1 MSKVVIKVE
10 NVSKKYRLGVIGTG
24 RLKDD
29 LNLWWAKMRGKENPY
44 AKVDAVNAGSFEEK
58 EFWALRDLSFDVKQ
72 GEVLGIIGKNGAG
85 KSTLLKLLSRVTTP
99 TTGEIKI
106 KGRIASLLEV
116 GTGFHPEL
124 TGRENIFLN
133 GAILGMTKA
142 EIRSKLDEIIA
153 FSGVEVYIDTPVKRY
168 SSGMYVRLAFAVAAH
183 LEPEIL
189 IVDEVLA
196 VGDADFQ
203 KKCLG
208 KMNQVARD
216 GRTILFVSHNMG
228 AVQALCSK
236 AILLQSGKSIFEGST
251 RDTIAKYSHMA
262 FDGNKASIR
271 WSDPEQAPGKFG
283 VKMLSVRVLDDLGN
297 ERNIISDNEEFYLE
311 MEFLVQNHGRY
322 LTSNI
327 QLFTESGIFVLSAG
341 NWKSATLNV
350 DPYSDQIFRKGVF
363 RSKMKFPPYFF
374 NEGGYYIN
382 AIINREAMTPIVFVE
397 EAVTFTIM
405 DSGDMRKEYTDFV
418 GGVVRPKFEWE
429 TLQLEGS
436 NQYIKNL

>member
-1 MSKVVIKVE
+1 MSQVVISVE
-10 NVSKKYRLGVIGTG
+10 DVGKKYRLGVIGTG

-44 AKVDAVNAGSFEEK
+44 SKVDSENPDSFDKK
-58 EFWALRDLSFDVKQ
+58 EFWALSDLSFQVNE

-133 GAILGMTKA
+133 GAILGMTKS

-153 FSGVEVYIDTPVKRY
+153 FSGVEVHIDTPVKRY

-203 KKCLG
+203 KKCIG
-208 KMNQVARD
+208 KMDEVAKE

-228 AVQALCSK
+228 AVQALCSR
-236 AILLQSGKSIFEGST
+236 AIMLQSGKLFYEGPT

-262 FDGNKASIR
+262 FDVKKAIR
-271 WSDPEQAPGKFG
+271 RWTDIAQAPGVFG
-283 VKMLSVRVLDDLGN
+283 VKLLSVKVLDNLDN
-297 ERNIISDNEEFYLE
+297 VRNILSDNEEFFIE
-311 MEFLVQNHGRY
+311 MEFFVQTEGSS
-322 LTSNI
+322 LTSNL
-327 QLFTESGIFVLSAG
+327 QLFTEGGVFVLSSG
-341 NWKSATLNV
+341 NWSSTTLNV
-350 DPYSDQIFRKGVF
+350 DPYSGQSFEKGVYKS
-363 RSKMKFPPYFF
+363 RMKFPPYFF

-382 AIINREAMTPIVFVE
+382 AIINREAMTPIVFVK
-397 EAVTFTIM
+397 EAVTFTIV

-418 GGVVRPKFEWE
+418 GGVVRPKFEWN
-429 TLQLEGS
+429 TSQLSEFS
-436 NQYIKNL
+436 LNII

>member
-1 MSKVVIKVE
+1 MSQVVIKVE
-10 NVSKKYRLGVIGTG
+10 NVSKRYRLGVIGTG

-29 LNLWWAKMRGKENPY
+29 LNLWWAKMRGNENPY
-44 AKVDAVNAGSFEEK
+44 SIVDSEHQGNFDK
-58 EFWALRDLSFDVKQ
+58 KDFWALKDLSFEVKE

-99 TTGEIKI
+99 TQGEIKI

-142 EIRSKLDEIIA
+142 EIKSKLDEIIA
-153 FSGVEVYIDTPVKRY
+153 FSGVEVHIDTPVKRY

-203 KKCLG
+203 KKCIG
-208 KMNQVARD
+208 KMGQVAKE

-228 AVQALCSK
+228 AVQALCSRG
-236 AILLQSGKSIFEGST
+236 ILLQGGKLFYEGTT
-251 RDTIAKYSHMA
+251 RDTIAKYSHTA
-262 FDGNKASIR
+262 FDGSKASKQWI
-271 WSDPEQAPGKFG
+271 DLENAPGSSG
-283 VKMLSVRVLDDLGN
+283 VKLLSVKILDNLGHV
-297 ERNIISDNEEFYLE
+297 RNILTDNEDFFIE
-311 MEFLVQNHGRY
+311 MEYLVQNGRNS

-327 QLFTESGIFVLSAG
+327 QLFTEGGIFVLSAG
-341 NWKSATLNV
+341 NWASTTLNI
-350 DPYSDQIFRKGVF
+350 DPYSHQIFEKGVYKS
-363 RSKMKFPPYFF
+363 RMKFPAFFF

-382 AIINREAMTPIVFVE
+382 AIINREAMTPIVYVE
-397 EAVTFTIM
+397 EAVTFTIV
-405 DSGDMRKEYTDFV
+405 DSGEMRKEYTDFV
-418 GGVVRPKFEWE
+418 GGVVRPRFEWE
-429 TLQLEGS
+429 TIQVEESLRF
-436 NQYIKNL
+436 NKKY